1 MNNLLNE
8 SSNKTSMM
16 MAVNNNIDDSGDLVS
31 SGEV

>member
-8 SSNKTSMM
+8 SSNKTSIMVT
-16 MAVNNNIDDSGDLVS
+16 VNNNIDDSEDLVS